1 MAEPVTTLQDL
12 INMKKLEGLRLIA
25 GQNGLDR
32 EVYTCC
38 ILDYEYDPELKNKFS
53 YTNFKPGMLL
63 LTSFMYAKDREYL
76 ISDAIRQLIAT
87 GISGLAIKNVYHL
100 RIQDS
105 VLRYADSRSFPIFL
119 IDDPG
124 LFVEP
129 IIYSI
134 HEGIGLRRDLHRH
147 GELINAV
154 LRQPLCEEEETTRA
168 YALYPMLGH
177 YFAAFY
183 FRCGEAIP
191 DVAWIAADGIIR
203 PFCKHMIYQFGRGA
217 LLLVTAEIPDVD
229 DARRECSAFMDKL
242 ISVFPQSSIGMS
254 DIHYSPSE
262 LRFAIEESIQASLVL
277 RAQGE
282 MHYKNIGSYQ
292 ILFSGARD
300 ARMKAFSERILN
312 PLFDYDV
319 QNEGRLQKTLFGLIE
334 CGGNLHE
341 LSDALGQHE
350 NTLRQR
356 LARIAALTG
365 LDFRNTQEYEQ
376 LSLAVKIHNCIR
388 WSESFPD

>member
-1 MAEPVTTLQDL
+1 MSEPVTTIQDL
-12 INMKKLEGLRLIA
+12 INMKKLDGLRLIA

-105 VLRYADSRSFPIFL
+105 VLRYADSRNFPIFL

-134 HEGIGLRRDLHRH
+134 HEGINLRHDLHRH
-147 GELINAV
+147 KELINAV
-154 LRQPLCEEEETTRA
+154 LRQPLCDEDETSRA
-168 YALYPMLGH
+168 YSLYPMLGH

-183 FRCGEAIP
+183 FRCDEDIP
-191 DVAWIAADGIIR
+191 DVSWITADELIR
-203 PFCKHMIYQFGRGA
+203 PFRKHMIYQFGRGA
-217 LLLVTAEIPDVD
+217 LLLVTAEIPDVSD
-229 DARRECSAFMDKL
+229 TRRECSAFIDKL
-242 ISVFPQSSIGMS
+242 VNIFPKSSIGMS
-254 DIHYSPSE
+254 NIHYSPTE
-262 LRFAIEESIQASLVL
+262 LRCAIEESIHASLVL
-277 RAQGE
+277 RTSGE
-282 MHYKNIGSYQ
+282 MHYMDTGSYQ
-292 ILFSGARD
+292 ILFSAVRD
-300 ARMKAFSERILN
+300 PRMKEFSERILS

-376 LSLAVKIHNCIR
+376 LSLAVKIHNCIQ
-388 WSESFPD
+388 WSNSFPD